1 MSCCFF
7 SGKIDFW
14 YGEEKFRQNIH
25 VLDCLKIEFKG
36 FDDVKHVIKLQ
47 IYYFFNDVDWNLRD
61 AAWLA

>member
-1 MSCCFF
+1 MSYCFF
-7 SGKIDFW
+7 NGKIDFW

-47 IYYFFNDVDWNLRD
+47 IYYFFNDVD
-61 AAWLA
+61 